1 MIVGVDW
8 HGSSVREEFWSR
20 IYCVPDSVVE
30 AVSGKTETTLRE
42 SEMGHHNARP
52 KGSEDMARRDGMLE
66 HLLTRWTLRP
76 LEKGR
81 TGEEETEVNLR
92 IEVQF
97 ANPIYAALSQAAVP
111 RVAEKMIEAFER
123 RVEGVVGNGG
133 EAELSSRTKDQQV
146 R

>member
-8 HGSSVREEFWSR
+8 HGNSVREEFSSR
-20 IYCVPDSVVE
+20 IYCVPDRVVE
-30 AVSGKTETTLRE
+30 AVSGKAETSLRDE
-42 SEMGHHNARP
+42 EIGHHNPRP
-52 KGSEDMARRDGMLE
+52 KSQAEDMTRRDEMVE

-76 LEKGR
+76 LGKRGSKPD
-81 TGEEETEVNLR
+81 ETEVNLQ

-111 RVAEKMIEAFER
+111 KVAEKMIEAFER
-123 RVEGVVGNGG
+123 RVGVVV
-133 EAELSSRTKDQQV
+133 SSDSSDKNV